1 MKYKVDRE
9 GRIVCGNRVVM
20 AYPQT
25 ASANVIA
32 EALQDAA
39 DRSYKQAVE
48 DVCESAHELLNGV
61 PGENR
66 SMVMQRSTNHGRR
79 VGE

>member
-32 EALQDAA
+32 EVLQDAA

-48 DVCESAHELLNGV
+48 DVCEGAHRLLNGA
-61 PGENR
+61 PGESR
-66 SMVMQRSTNHGRR
+66 PTVVQHSTNHGRR
-79 VGE
+79 IGE